1 MKKFLIALTAL
12 LSSLGASAQIV
23 PSLHNLNIF
32 NHLAV
37 GAHAATTGFGF
48 EVGTTIT
55 NWVELRAGVSIMP
68 GFGFHTDTE
77 VEYAYNAYPGYDFDN
92 NIPDYNNEV
101 TLDANFKR
109 VQGSVIFN
117 IYPFGKKGGF
127 FVAAGGYFGGKDII
141 KIKGHADPET
151 IDLMKD
157 PYVQIGD
164 YQIDF
169 DENGNVNGALR
180 VNKFRPYIGIG
191 TGHFIPK
198 RRINFSW
205 EIGVQFHGKPKLY
218 ANGEIVNLSEV
229 TDDDTYQKI
238 MDKLTVWPVLK
249 FTLSGRIF

>member
-1 MKKFLIALTAL
+1 MKKLFIALTAL
-12 LSSLGASAQIV
+12 TASLGASAQCV
-23 PSLHNLNIF
+23 PALHNLNIF

-77 VEYAYNAYPGYDFDN
+77 IGYDYSGYYPEYTD
-92 NIPDYNNEV
+92 PSTEYNNEI
-101 TLDANFKR
+101 TLDASFKR

-117 IYPFGKKGGF
+117 IYPFGKKSGF
-127 FVAAGGYFGGKDII
+127 FVAAGGYFGGD
-141 KIKGHADPET
+141 
-151 IDLMKD
+151 
-157 PYVQIGD
+157 
-164 YQIDF
+164 
-169 DENGNVNGALR
+169 VNGALR

-191 TGHFIPK
+191 TGHFVPK

-238 MDKLTVWPVLK
+238 MDKLTEWPVLK
-249 FTLSGRIF
+249 FTLSGKIF

>member
-1 MKKFLIALTAL
+1 MKKLFIALTAL
-12 LSSLGASAQIV
+12 TASLGASAQCV
-23 PSLHNLNIF
+23 PALHNLNIF

-77 VEYAYNAYPGYDFDN
+77 IGYDYSGYYPEYTD
-92 NIPDYNNEV
+92 PSTEYNNEI
-101 TLDANFKR
+101 TLDASFKR

-117 IYPFGKKGGF
+117 IYPFGKKSGF
-127 FVAAGGYFGGKDII
+127 FVAAGGYFGGRDII

-151 IDLMKD
+151 IDLMNN

-169 DENGNVNGALR
+169 DENGDVNGALR

-191 TGHFIPK
+191 TGHFVPK

-249 FTLSGRIF
+249 FTLSGKIF

>member
-1 MKKFLIALTAL
+1 MKKLLIALTAL
-12 LSSLGASAQIV
+12 FAYIGASAQCV
-23 PSLHNLNIF
+23 PALHNLNIF

-48 EVGTTIT
+48 EAGTTIT

-77 VEYAYNAYPGYDFDN
+77 IEYDSYYPGYTDSE
-92 NIPDYNNEV
+92 YNKEI
-101 TLDANFKR
+101 TLDASFKR

-117 IYPFGKKGGF
+117 IYPFGKKMGLF
-127 FVAAGGYFGGKDII
+127 LAAGAYFGGSDII

-151 IDLMKD
+151 IDLMKN

-169 DENGNVNGALR
+169 DENGDVNGALR
-180 VNKFRPYIGIG
+180 VKKFRPYLGIG
-191 TGHFIPK
+191 TGHFVPK

-218 ANGEIVNLSEV
+218 ANDKTVDLSEV

-238 MDKLTVWPVLK
+238 MDKLTIWPVLK
-249 FTLSGRIF
+249 FTISGRIF